1 MGRLDGKV
9 TVITGGTSG
18 IGLETAGRFI
28 SEGARAVICGRRQ
41 SIGESIAA
49 RLGPACRF
57 VRVDVSREDDIVR
70 MIECAVG
77 EFGRLDCLFNNAGG
91 PDAGHGIEEI
101 TVEEFNDVFALLL
114 RGPLLGMK
122 HAAPVM
128 RAQGTGS
135 IINTSS
141 IAAHRSGYSGMLY
154 ATAKAALNHL
164 TRCVAMELGEASVRV
179 NCLSPGGTTTGIF
192 GKAFGLPSDQAD
204 HQLAGLQEMLKSA
217 QPIPRAGLPA
227 DIAAAA
233 VFLAS
238 DEASFITGQ
247 ELIVDGGLLGGRTR
261 KQAQEFF
268 GEMAERIL
276 NA

>member
-9 TVITGGTSG
+9 AVVTGGTSG
-18 IGLETAGRFI
+18 IGLETAERFLT
-28 SEGARAVICGRRQ
+28 EGARIVICGRRQ
-41 SIGESIAA
+41 STGESIAA

-57 VRVDVSREDDIVR
+57 VTADVTREEDIVR
-70 MIECAVG
+70 VIGCAVQ

-91 PDAGHGIEEI
+91 PDPGHGIAEI
-101 TVEEFNDVFALLL
+101 TEQAFNDTIALLL
-114 RGPLLGMK
+114 RGPLFGMK

-128 RAQGTGS
+128 RSQGAGS

-141 IAAHRSGYSGMLY
+141 VAAHRSGYSGILY

-164 TRCVAMELGEASVRV
+164 TRCVAMELGEASIRV
-179 NCLSPGGTTTGIF
+179 NCLSPGGTATGIF

-204 HQLAGLQEMLKSA
+204 RQLDALQEMLKSV

-247 ELIVDGGLLGGRTR
+247 ELIVDGGLLGGRTW
-261 KQAQEFF
+261 KQTQEFF
-268 GEMAERIL
+268 GEMAEKIL